1 MNYAHLLIVTYG
13 RSGSTLL
20 QGILNSIDG
29 VLIRGENNNLFF
41 RLFETQRD
49 LEATKVKHPG
59 SANEGDPW
67 FGMQEVDAQ
76 SFLNDLRPA
85 AHNLL
90 LGNHLQPV
98 ECLGFKEVRYTRCGD
113 ALHDY
118 LDFLRQLFPAAGI
131 LFNTRELA
139 EVVRSGW
146 WAEQNPQEVTAE
158 LSALESAFRAYARRR
173 PDCFFIDYADL
184 TEQTENLA
192 AMYEF
197 LGAEYDPSVVRQ
209 VLAQP
214 HSHTPRQAH
223 VKKMFGDKSE

>member
-20 QGILNSIDG
+20 QGLLNSIDG
-29 VLIRGENNNLFF
+29 VLIRGENNNFFF
-41 RLFETQRD
+41 RLFEAQRD
-49 LEATKVKHPG
+49 LEATKVRHPG

-67 FGMQEVDAQ
+67 FGMQELDPQ

-85 AHNLL
+85 ARNLL
-90 LGNHLQPV
+90 IGNHHEPI

-118 LDFLRQLFPAAGI
+118 LDFLRQLFPDAGI
-131 LFNTRELA
+131 LFNTRDLS

-146 WAEQNPQEVTAE
+146 WAQQDPEQVTAE
-158 LSALESAFRAYARRR
+158 LSALESAFRAYAASR
-173 PDCFFIDYADL
+173 PDCFFIDYKDL
-184 TEQTENLA
+184 MGQTENLA

-197 LGAEYDPSVVRQ
+197 IGAACDLERVRS

-223 VKKMFGDKSE
+223 VKKMFGESPE

>member
-20 QGILNSIDG
+20 QGLLNSIDG
-29 VLIRGENNNLFF
+29 VLIRGENNNFFF
-41 RLFETQRD
+41 RLFEALRD

-59 SANEGDPW
+59 SENEGDPW
-67 FGMQEVDAQ
+67 FGMQDVIPQ

-85 AHNLL
+85 ARNLL
-90 LGNHLQPV
+90 IGNHPEPI

-113 ALHDY
+113 ALQDY
-118 LDFLRQLFPAAGI
+118 LDFLRQLFPDACI
-131 LFNTRELA
+131 LFNTRDLS

-146 WAEQNPQEVTAE
+146 WAEQDPEQVTAE
-158 LSALESAFRAYARRR
+158 LSALESAFRAYADNR

-197 LGAEYDPSVVRQ
+197 IGAAFDLEKVRS
-209 VLAQP
+209 VLAKP

-223 VKKMFGDKSE
+223 VKKMFGESPE

>member
-1 MNYAHLLIVTYG
+1 MNYDHLLIVTYG

-20 QGILNSIDG
+20 QGLLNSIDG

-41 RLFETQRD
+41 RLFETHQE

-59 SANEGDPW
+59 SEKVGDPW
-67 FGMQEVDAQ
+67 FGMQEVDPQ
-76 SFLNDLRPA
+76 SFLNDLQPA
-85 AHNLL
+85 ARNLL
-90 LGNHLQPV
+90 LGNHPEPV

-118 LDFLRQLFPAAGI
+118 LDFLRQLFPQSGM
-131 LFNTRELA
+131 LFNTRELSD
-139 EVVRSGW
+139 VVRSGW
-146 WAEQNPQEVTAE
+146 WAEQDSEQVTAE
-158 LSALESAFRAYARRR
+158 LSALESAFRAYAENRE
-173 PDCFFIDYADL
+173 DCFFIDYADL
-184 TEQTENLA
+184 TGQTENLA

-197 LGAEYDPSVVRQ
+197 IGAEYNPSVVRK

-223 VKKMFGDKSE
+223 VKKMFSDKSE